1 MLTPNMQAMIDNH
14 QLKTAAIQNT
24 QEAIAWKDGKFI
36 FVSVPLV
43 EVIQEIERQ
52 YDINVLPQS
61 NLDYLY
67 SGNFT
72 KEQKPDDVLKIV
84 GKPFGI
90 DLKMK

>member
-1 MLTPNMQAMIDNH
+1 M
-14 QLKTAAIQNT
+14 
-24 QEAIAWKDGKFI
+24 
-36 FVSVPLV
+36 